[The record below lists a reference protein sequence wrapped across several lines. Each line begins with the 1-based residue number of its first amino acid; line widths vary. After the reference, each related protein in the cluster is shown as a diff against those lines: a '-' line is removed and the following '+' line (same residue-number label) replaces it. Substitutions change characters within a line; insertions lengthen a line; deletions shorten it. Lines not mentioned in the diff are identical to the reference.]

1 MTPKSSKSKSLELLM
16 EELCV
21 LLHRVL
27 GSEAGTDMALKM
39 QELISEMTWIRLAME
54 QHAEV
59 LTQAAAEI
67 KTARVQAQ
75 NQEALF
81 EEMKMVSRDIAWI
94 RAQLSQKPFAS

>member
-39 QELISEMTWIRLAME
+39 QELISEMTGIRLAME

-59 LTQAAAEI
+59 LTRLGSGPEGAH
-67 KTARVQAQ
+67 
-75 NQEALF
+75 L
-81 EEMKMVSRDIAWI
+81 
-94 RAQLSQKPFAS
+94 RAQMQSASLLSDMEAFKAANPGCSLEDFVRW

>member
-21 LLHRVL
+21 LLHHVL
-27 GSEAGTDMALKM
+27 GSEAGTDMALKI
-39 QELISEMTWIRLAME
+39 QELISEMTGIRLAME
-54 QHAEV
+54 RHAEM

-75 NQEALF
+75 NQDALF
-81 EEMKMVSRDIAWI
+81 EEMKMVSHDIAWI

>member
-1 MTPKSSKSKSLELLM
+1 M

-27 GSEAGTDMALKM
+27 GSETGTDMALKM
-39 QELISEMTWIRLAME
+39 QELISEMTGIGLAME
-54 QHAEV
+54 RHAEV

-67 KTARVQAQ
+67 KTARIQAQ
-75 NQEALF
+75 KQEALF
-81 EEMKMVSRDIAWI
+81 EEVKVISRDIAWI

>member
-1 MTPKSSKSKSLELLM
+1 MTSKPAKSKSLELLM

-39 QELISEMTWIRLAME
+39 QELISEMAGIRSAME
-54 QHAEV
+54 RHVEV
-59 LTQAAAEI
+59 LTQAAEEI
-67 KTARVQAQ
+67 KTARVQAK

-81 EEMKMVSRDIAWI
+81 EEVTVISRDIAWI
-94 RAQLSQKPFAS
+94 RAQLSQDPFAS